1 MDYER
6 SMKMKNMKLNHMR
19 PQTVRIGLAVLAAA
33 VLVTGAVW
41 QGPSTGAVA
50 LEAAQAPNPRSAG
63 SAVVAGGRDSYADIV
78 GVAAPAVVTIR
89 TEGRARVAPTQFF
102 SDGGDGD
109 TLRRFFGDRFERGV
123 PRRMPRQRGLGS
135 GVIVGRD
142 GYILTNHHVVDDAE
156 NISVDLQDKRTLKAT
171 LVGSDRP
178 SDLALLK
185 VDATDLQALPLG
197 NSDDVRVG
205 DVVLALG
212 NPLGIGQTVT
222 MGIISA
228 KGRSTGVGDGSYEDF
243 LQTDAPINHGN
254 SGGALVNT
262 RGELVGINSQIVSVS
277 DGNIG
282 IGFAIPANMARRV
295 MDQLRADGRV
305 RRAQLGV
312 VVQPITSDLAESL
325 GLKQVGGALVN
336 GVEPGSAGDRAGLK
350 RGDVIIHFNGSAVQD
365 YNTLRNRVADTAPGT
380 ATKVTV
386 IRDGQERELSVTLDE
401 TRGSRR
407 ARANAAD
414 DSADSTDRPA
424 LGVSVQPLTPEV
436 AARAGVDRRTK
447 GLLVED
453 VDPDGRAA
461 AAGIR
466 SNDVIQEVNRQPVE
480 TVDQLRTAVRGSSG
494 RPLLLLVSREGREL
508 FITVRTPH

>member
-1 MDYER
+1 M
-6 SMKMKNMKLNHMR
+6 NMKLNHMQ
-19 PQTVRIGLAVLAAA
+19 PQSVRARLAMLAGAM
-33 VLVTGAVW
+33 LVTGALW
-41 QGPSTGAVA
+41 QSPATGAAA
-50 LEAAQAPNPRSAG
+50 LEAAQTPNQRPA
-63 SAVVAGGRDSYADIV
+63 AAAIVASGRDSYADLV
-78 GVAAPAVVTIR
+78 NLAAPAVVTIR

-102 SDGGDGD
+102 FDGD
-109 TLRRFFGDRFERGV
+109 DDSLRRFVGDRFERGG

-135 GVIVGRD
+135 GVIVSRD
-142 GYILTNHHVVDDAE
+142 GYILTNHHVVDNAE
-156 NISVDLQDKRTLKAT
+156 DISVDLQDKRTLKAK
-171 LVGSDRP
+171 LVGSDKP

-185 VDATDLQALPLG
+185 VEATDLKALPLG

-262 RGELVGINSQIVSVS
+262 KGELVGINSQIVSVS
-277 DGNIG
+277 EGNIG

-295 MDQLRADGRV
+295 MDQLRTDGRV

-312 VVQPITSDLAESL
+312 VVQPLTSDLAESL

-336 GVEPGSAGDRAGLK
+336 RVESGSAADRAGLK
-350 RGDVIIHFNGSAVQD
+350 RGDVITRFSGSAVQD
-365 YNTLRNRVADTAPGT
+365 YNSLRNRVAETAPGS
-380 ATKVTV
+380 AARVTV
-386 IRDGQERELSVTLDE
+386 IREGQERELSVTLDE
-401 TRGSRR
+401 TRGSKR
-407 ARANAAD
+407 ARGNATGDRD
-414 DSADSTDRPA
+414 DHADSSDQPV
-424 LGVSVQPLTPEV
+424 LGVSVQPLTPEL
-436 AARAGVDRRTK
+436 AARAGIDRRTK
-447 GLLVED
+447 GLLVDD

-466 SNDVIQEVNRQPVE
+466 SNDVIQEVNRQSVE
-480 TVDQLRTAVRGSSG
+480 TVDQLRAALRNASG
-494 RPLLLLVSREGREL
+494 RPLLLLISREGREL
-508 FITVRTPH
+508 FITVRTPQ